1 MTPTPPV
8 VLVFTAN
15 DPSGGAG
22 VVADVL
28 TLSSLGCHV
37 LPIITAIT
45 VQDTNGVQEFH
56 AIDAEQLEEQARF
69 ILEDIRIDAIK
80 VGMVGSVENL
90 TVIAEIASDYPD
102 VPLVLD
108 AQLMVQDQD
117 DMDSEEMA
125 AAMRDLLIPH
135 ATVCTPDVRSA
146 RMLASDDPDEQ
157 TDLPLDVAAQRLL
170 SLGCEYVLITG
181 SQDTSSKTGNSLY
194 SRNGRV
200 RNDAWNRLPG
210 RFHGAGT
217 TLSAALVGAL
227 ANGADVT
234 TAVQEAQEY
243 TQQTLIHAYRPGMGL
258 LVPDRLFWARPN
270 EEAAP
275 AEEPQPPTVQ

>member
-1 MTPTPPV
+1 MNPTPPV

-37 LPIITAIT
+37 LPVITAIT

-56 AIDAEQLEEQARF
+56 AIDPEQVEEQARF

-90 TVIAEIASDYPD
+90 TVIAEIAADYPE

-117 DMDSEEMA
+117 DMESEEIA
-125 AAMRDLLIPH
+125 AAMRDLLLPH
-135 ATVCTPDVRSA
+135 STICTPDVRSA

-157 TDLPLDVAAQRLL
+157 TELPLDVAAQRLI
-170 SLGCEYVLITG
+170 SLGCEFVLITG

-194 SRNGRV
+194 SSLGRM
-200 RNDAWNRLPG
+200 RNDSWTRLPG
-210 RFHGAGT
+210 RFHGAGA

-227 ANGADVT
+227 ANGADINV
-234 TAVQEAQEY
+234 AVQEAQEY
-243 TQQTLIHAYRPGMGL
+243 TQQTLTHAYRPGMGL
-258 LVPDRLFWARPN
+258 LVPDRLFWARPP
-270 EEAAP
+270 EDEADTA
-275 AEEPQPPTVQ
+275 AKPQ

>member
-37 LPIITAIT
+37 LPVITAIT
-45 VQDTNGVQEFH
+45 VQDTNGVQEFQ
-56 AIDAEQLEEQARF
+56 AIDAEQIDEQARF

-90 TVIAEIASDYPD
+90 AVIAEIASDYPE

-108 AQLMVQDQD
+108 AQLMVQHQD
-117 DMDSEEMA
+117 DLDSEEIA
-125 AAMRDLLIPH
+125 GAMRDLLIPH
-135 ATVCTPDVRSA
+135 STIITPDVRSA

-157 TDLPLDVAAQRLL
+157 SDLPLDVAAQRLL
-170 SLGCEYVLITG
+170 ALGCEYVLITG
-181 SQDTSSKTGNSLY
+181 SQDSSSKTGNTLY
-194 SRNGRV
+194 SSNGRM
-200 RNDAWNRLPG
+200 RNDSWARLPG

-227 ANGADVT
+227 ANGADMN

-243 TQQTLIHAYRPGMGL
+243 TQQTLANAYRPGMGL
-258 LVPDRLFWARPN
+258 LVPDRLFWARP
-270 EEAAP
+270 
-275 AEEPQPPTVQ
+275 AEEGDTAAATPQ